1 MRLDKYISR
10 SRVIDLG
17 SADMEGALVELLNLT
32 VESFPD
38 LNKDALLKGLLRRE
52 NTMTTYLGLGVAM
65 PHVRVKMGRRYILAV
80 GRSHYGIR
88 YDGALENEP
97 VRLVLMLIAD
107 EKTRDYLQLL
117 AALARLMKEQDFVD
131 SLVQA
136 PDLDTLYDRLFAGF
150 GGMAA
155 KPVAMPQ
162 TRVNRV
168 VLREAERI
176 AVGSGCTGLM
186 VFGDTFAGNFKAPK
200 WAGSLKTILV
210 TRNLAEAE
218 DRPDRFD
225 DSIHVRSF
233 SSQRMAQLRSAVL
246 VGITRGLITFKD
258 RICCVGGLAG
268 SNQFDTIVI
277 VDVEKEFSTLL
288 TGHADLLPPD
298 VKPEV
303 LERVIAV
310 ATELAVEGREGRPG
324 RLPLC
329 GGRQREARDADQAAR
344 AQSVL
349 RLQGGGP
356 EHPESLHGRDHQG
369 VLLHR
374 RGIRHPRRRGGGG
387 GRLADPGFGL
397 QPCPAQ
403 RTGRAARRRRRHLG
417 RGRLHRARR
426 LLQLGA
432 GDSLPAR
439 RHDAPD
445 GKEGIGVA
453 EEKVKVKGCVPLMI
467 CRNHL

>member
-52 NTMTTYLGLGVAM
+52 NTMTTYLGLGVTM

-310 ATELAVEGREGRPG
+310 ATELAVEGREGRPVG
-324 RLPLC
+324 CLFVVGDNEKLATLTKPLVLNPFYGYKEEDRNILNPFMDETIKEFSSIDGAFVIRGDGVVEAAGSLIQASDYNHVLPSGL
-329 GGRQREARDADQAAR
+329 GARHAAAAAISVVADCIALVVSSSSGQ
-344 AQSVL
+344 VTL
-349 RLQGGGP
+349 F
-356 EHPESLHGRDHQG
+356 
-369 VLLHR
+369 R
-374 RGIRHPRRRGGGG
+374 RGVMMP
-387 GRLADPGFGL
+387 L
-397 QPCPAQ
+397 
-403 RTGRAARRRRRHLG
+403 T
-417 RGRLHRARR
+417 
-426 LLQLGA
+426 
-432 GDSLPAR
+432 
-439 RHDAPD
+439 
-445 GKEGIGVA
+445 
-453 EEKVKVKGCVPLMI
+453 EKKVSA
-467 CRNHL
+467 